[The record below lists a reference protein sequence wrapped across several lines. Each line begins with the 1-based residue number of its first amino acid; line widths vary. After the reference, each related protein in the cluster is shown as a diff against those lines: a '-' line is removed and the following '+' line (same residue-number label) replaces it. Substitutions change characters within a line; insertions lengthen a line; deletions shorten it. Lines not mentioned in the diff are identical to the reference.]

1 MMSGLYSFAIKKKWE
16 GNMKL
21 VESTYVIGNE
31 GGLRIPAA
39 DLAEMGLMPGETVH
53 IAFLSSDGQ
62 KNENREFAISGDSLV
77 SQREDAAA
85 GIGIPAELLQQGGI
99 PEDAD
104 LQIICCDG
112 FVIITRDAT
121 MSAEEL
127 TEVCESLRK
136 AEEIVQQLPPE
147 LGIDE
152 LTEKLK
158 EAVELAAERSAEE

>member
-1 MMSGLYSFAIKKKWE
+1 
-16 GNMKL
+16 MKL
-21 VESTYVIGNE
+21 IESTYAIGE
-31 GGLRIPAA
+31 DGELRIPAA
-39 DLAEMGLMPGETVH
+39 DLAEMRMMPGETVH

-62 KNENREFAISGDSLV
+62 KNENREFAISADSLV
-77 SQREDAAA
+77 SRKDDTAA
-85 GIGIPAELLQQGGI
+85 GIGIPAELLQQAGI

-127 TEVCESLRK
+127 AEVCEALRT
-136 AEEIVQQLPPE
+136 ADEVVQQLPPE

-152 LTEKLK
+152 LTERLR

>member
-1 MMSGLYSFAIKKKWE
+1 
-16 GNMKL
+16 MKL
-21 VESTYVIGNE
+21 VESTYVIGDE

-62 KNENREFAISGDSLV
+62 KNENREFAISGNSLV

-85 GIGIPAELLQQGGI
+85 GIGIPAELLRQAGI

-127 TEVCESLRK
+127 AEVCEALRT
-136 AEEIVQQLPPE
+136 ADEIVQQLPPE